1 MKWFT
6 FSLRTKL
13 IIYFVLVIVIPI
25 IFYIVFFNV
34 LSLYINNNNVIVEVD
49 TILERFEERISAN
62 IGEVDNYSNF
72 KSSIDDLLIT
82 YGGSLQIIN
91 PENDQIIFNS
101 EKREQETFNYNNLN
115 INSITNT
122 DYFTYLNEIETPE
135 GEYVYS
141 LVLNVNM
148 MFQGVQGRII
158 KYIVVGIIISIIL
171 LIFLVYYF
179 SRVISRQ
186 ILIPL
191 EELNEATK
199 NIAEGNL
206 DYEIDYCG
214 DNELGS
220 FCEAFETMRLK
231 LKKSLEK
238 QAIYEN
244 NRKELIASI
253 SHDLKTPITSIQGY
267 VEGLI
272 DGVYKDEKTYNKY
285 LTIIKDKSIRLNH
298 LIDDLF
304 YFSKL
309 ELDKL
314 EVNKKEYNSKE
325 IFEEILTSYKLEFEQ
340 IRQKLIIEKPIPD
353 LKINIDKHR
362 IDQVFD
368 NIIKNAREFMDE
380 DGTVKVSFDVEDNYL
395 VVNIADNGVGI
406 KEEVQKNIFE
416 KFYRGEK
423 SRNRQFGGTGLGL
436 AICKE
441 IIEAHNGEIGVY
453 SKTNEGSTFY
463 FKLPIVD

>member
-1 MKWFT
+1 MKWFN

-13 IIYFVLVIVIPI
+13 IIYFILVIVIPI

-62 IGEVDNYSNF
+62 IREIDNYSNF
-72 KSSIDDLLIT
+72 KSELDDLLIT

-91 PENDQIIFNS
+91 PENDQIIFDS
-101 EKREQETFNYNNLN
+101 ETREKEKFNYNNLN

-122 DYFTYLNEIETPE
+122 DYFTYLNEIDTPE

-214 DNELGS
+214 DNELGR

-231 LKKSLEK
+231 LKESLEK
-238 QAIYEN
+238 QAQYEN

-272 DGVYKDEKTYNKY
+272 DGVYKDEETYNKY

-314 EVNKKEYNSKE
+314 EVNKKVYSSKKV
-325 IFEEILTSYKLEFEQ
+325 FEDILTSYKLEFDQ
-340 IRQKLIIEKPIPD
+340 IKQKLIIEKPIPD
-353 LKINIDKHR
+353 VKISIDKYR

-368 NIIKNAREFMDE
+368 NIIKNAREFMAD
-380 DGTVKVSFDVEDNYL
+380 DGTVKVSFDVKDNYMII
-395 VVNIADNGVGI
+395 NISDDGVGI
-406 KEEVQKNIFE
+406 KEDDQKNIFK

-423 SRNRQFGGTGLGL
+423 SRNRKFGGTGLGL

-441 IIEAHNGEIGVY
+441 IIVAHDGEIGVK
-453 SKTNEGSTFY
+453 SKPNEGSTFY
-463 FKLPIVD
+463 FKLPIIH